1 MQIFKK
7 ILFGLVGL
15 IVLLA
20 VISQFLPGQV
30 HVEREV
36 TINAAPEAV
45 FVHINNFRKFNEW
58 SPWAPRDPEAKYVFD
73 GPEDGVGARMTWTS
87 DHPQVGSGTQEI
99 IESAPYSLVRTSL
112 DFGQDGQAVAFFNIS
127 AQDAGSKVVW
137 GFDSDLGRNPIARFM
152 GLKFDDWIGADYA
165 AGLANLKVL
174 VEAGAQMDGSQEMP

>member
-1 MQIFKK
+1 MQILKK

-30 HVEREV
+30 HVERTV

-45 FVHINNFRKFNEW
+45 FVHINNFRNFNQW
-58 SPWAPRDPEAKYVFD
+58 SPWAPRDPEVKYVFD
-73 GPEDGVGARMTWTS
+73 GPDDGVGARMTWVS

-99 IESAPYSLVRTSL
+99 IESVPYTRLRTAL
-112 DFGQDGQAVAFFNIS
+112 DFGPDGQAVAFFNLS
-127 AQDAGSKVVW
+127 AEGSGTKVAW
-137 GFDSDLGRNPIARFM
+137 GFDIDLGRNPVARFM
-152 GLKFDDWIGADYA
+152 GLKFDDWIGADYE

-174 VEAGAQMDGSQEMP
+174 VEAGEQMDGQQGM